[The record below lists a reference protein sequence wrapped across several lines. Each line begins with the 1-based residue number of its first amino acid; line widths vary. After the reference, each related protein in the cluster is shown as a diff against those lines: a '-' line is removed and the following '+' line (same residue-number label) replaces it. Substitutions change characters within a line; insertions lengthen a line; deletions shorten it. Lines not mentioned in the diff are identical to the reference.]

1 MFHMMELKGFP
12 RNVNEYDP
20 AVIIVLCLDGSVRTS
35 GLFVISTQ
43 WIDFK
48 LSVLH
53 FLLLFLS
60 FYEPQFTG
68 SLHESRQLMN

>member
-1 MFHMMELKGFP
+1 MMELKGFQS
-12 RNVNEYDP
+12 NVNEYDP
-20 AVIIVLCLDGSVRTS
+20 AIIIVLFLDSSLRTS

-48 LSVLH
+48 LSLLH
-53 FLLLFLS
+53 FLFLFLS

-68 SLHESRQLMN
+68 SLHESRGLMN